1 MAGSPWTNQAVS
13 LIVLT
18 EQTTGFS
25 GIFGYSPTVAHGN
38 LIFSL
43 SAAAGTDPY
52 GNAYPQGLNL
62 GTGAIT
68 GIDFVVDGANGGVFI
83 YSGTPANGNLIG
95 SWAGQAGT
103 DAYGNT
109 YPQGLNVTMGSISG
123 TTFTGTDFIINSSGE
138 FFYSGTPAAGNL
150 VSSVAPAAGTDAFG
164 NNFLAGPATYDNGS
178 EIATALNAGF
188 VAFYSGSLAGGW
200 SSLSSVSGDGSGNL
214 QVNAA
219 GELQLIGSF
228 DVTINGSDQTSTA
241 TGSPQTSGP
250 NGGVFAGHTHD
261 FAGHTHT
268 L

>member
-1 MAGSPWTNQAVS
+1 MAGTPWTNQVVD

-52 GNAYPQGLNL
+52 GNAYPQGLSL
-62 GTGAIT
+62 TAGAI
-68 GIDFVVDGANGGVFI
+68 
-83 YSGTPANGNLIG
+83 SGLT
-95 SWAGQAGT
+95 
-103 DAYGNT
+103 
-109 YPQGLNVTMGSISG
+109 ISG
-123 TTFTGTDFIINSSGE
+123 STFTGTDFVINSSGE

-150 VSSVAPAAGTDAFG
+150 VSSVAPAAGTDGFG
-164 NNFLAGPATYDNGS
+164 NNFLAGTATYANGS
-178 EIATALNAGF
+178 GIATALAAGF

-200 SSLSSVSGDGSGNL
+200 SALSSVSGDGAGNL

-219 GELQLIGSF
+219 GELQLIGSSG
-228 DVTINGSDQTSTA
+228 VTINGTDQTSTA
-241 TGSPQTSGP
+241 TGAPATSGP
-250 NGGVFAGHTHD
+250 NGPLASHTHF

-268 L
+268 V